1 MSEEDQSPTSAE
13 SSLAPLAVAS
23 TGDGPGGPAGGGSE
37 PSAGEPAR
45 ATTGVSR
52 IDFLEPVGLVGGL
65 VLRVADQVRASV
77 QPAAVQAVAETFTFP
92 LALMLAV
99 FLFLFVQHR
108 LDRRDP
114 KLRHGPAAG
123 TEIVIP
129 FVDEGE
135 IR

>member
-1 MSEEDQSPTSAE
+1 
-13 SSLAPLAVAS
+13 
-23 TGDGPGGPAGGGSE
+23 
-37 PSAGEPAR
+37 
-45 ATTGVSR
+45 
-52 IDFLEPVGLVGGL
+52 VGGL

-77 QPAAVQAVAETFTFP
+77 QPEAVQAVAETFSFP

-114 KLRHGPAAG
+114 KLRNGPAAG

-129 FVDEGE
+129 FVEEVD